1 MKTKIKL
8 ILACILFVSINTY
21 GQFKTEKNY
30 DYVTGP
36 INGFAEGVLGD
47 FLNGK
52 RCLLDSTGKELTQ
65 CIYDR
70 IGFGTLDFS
79 NGIAVV
85 IKNGKYG
92 FLSRNGVEII
102 ECKYEC
108 ALNFSE
114 GLAAVKENGKWGFI
128 NQKGAYAIANI
139 YDSATAGFFHEGDV
153 LFSNGY
159 ARVILN
165 GKAIFIDKKGNKIKD
180 CPYERVEPFY
190 SNLAAVK
197 LNGNWGFIDELLNLV
212 IPCIYSSNSM
222 FNDNGGSWNYPF
234 APRFSDNLC
243 KVTLI
248 SDSLYN
254 VIDILGRT
262 QLPWCRLIIEIPPAN
277 QLSVV
282 LRVDR
287 KLAIIDNKLNILS
300 DAFYDEVFT
309 DYGFDLQEGSRNNMI
324 LPADVTN
331 IRVRKQNYYGFI
343 INKGKSFIPCIY
355 DEANDFIN
363 GKAKVKMN
371 EATFYIDEKGNKI
384 K

>member
-1 MKTKIKL
+1 MKTNFTFGL
-8 ILACILFVSINTY
+8 ILILSLKTFGQINTTTK
-21 GQFKTEKNY
+21 F

-36 INGFAEGVLGD
+36 INGLAEGHLS
-47 FLNGK
+47 GK
-52 RCLLDSTGKELTQ
+52 SCLLDTNGKQLTL
-65 CIYDR
+65 CTYDR
-70 IGFGTLDFS
+70 IGFGTLDFQD
-79 NGIAVV
+79 GIAVV
-85 IKNGKYG
+85 IKDGKYG
-92 FLSRNGVEII
+92 YLNQSGKEII
-102 ECKYEC
+102 SCKFEC

-114 GLAAVKENGKWGFI
+114 GLAAVKENSKWGFI
-128 NQKGAYAIANI
+128 NKKGDYVISNI
-139 YDSATAGFFHEGDV
+139 YDSETASFFHEGDIV
-153 LFSNGY
+153 FSKGF

-165 GKAIFIDKKGNKIKD
+165 GKAIFINTKGNKIKD

-197 LNGNWGFIDELLNLV
+197 LNGNWGFVDELLNLV

-262 QLPWCRLIIEIPPAN
+262 QLPWCRLIIEIPPVN
-277 QLSVV
+277 QLSVI

-324 LPADVTN
+324 LTADVTN
-331 IRVRKQNYYGFI
+331 IRVSNQNYYDFL

-355 DEANDFIN
+355 DEATDFIN
-363 GKAKVKMN
+363 GKARVQINGN
-371 EATFYIDEKGNKI
+371 EFYINEKGEQVY
-384 K
+384 